1 MLNNASPHPVAT
13 QHRWL
18 NKQTLSYLTCSLWLE
33 QIFKKKRKKKNK
45 QTLAMGLYWLK
56 AGPCV
61 SVLDCTYCQ
70 GLKHKSSMIK
80 QLAWIALIIYQC
92 KPPSEPRC
100 HPSISW
106 VEIFISWWLM
116 EDAGFLWPG
125 QLRMRHGQIWGW
137 LQTWDIYNAIC
148 VCVPHRERRT
158 QKRAISVRQILTTV

>member
-1 MLNNASPHPVAT
+1 
-13 QHRWL
+13 
-18 NKQTLSYLTCSLWLE
+18 
-33 QIFKKKRKKKNK
+33 
-45 QTLAMGLYWLK
+45 MGLYWLK

-106 VEIFISWWLM
+106 AEIFISWWLM

-148 VCVPHRERRT
+148 VCVCLTGRGVHKSVQSLWDKSSPLCNGFTLVEHPHQT
-158 QKRAISVRQILTTV
+158 LVVKFLGYSNVM